1 MHTFVS
7 PRGSLCT
14 LSQKPSC
21 VRTVQECI
29 VFNRFELALSEKQI
43 PRFVVTVSS

>member
-14 LSQKPSC
+14 LYQKSHC
-21 VRTVQECI
+21 AQSVQECI
-29 VFNRFELALSEKQI
+29 VFNRFELALSDK
-43 PRFVVTVSS
+43 